1 MPEGIGDGLKPQDM
15 ADLLEFVF
23 TVGNEKRD
31 R

>member
-1 MPEGIGDGLKPQDM
+1 MPEGIAQGLKPQDV

-23 TVGNEKRD
+23 TVGNERRD